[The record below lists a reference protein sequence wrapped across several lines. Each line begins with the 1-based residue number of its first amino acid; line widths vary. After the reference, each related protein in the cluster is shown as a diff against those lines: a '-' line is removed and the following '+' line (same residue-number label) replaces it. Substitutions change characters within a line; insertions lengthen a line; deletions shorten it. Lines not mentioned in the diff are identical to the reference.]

1 MKDATP
7 ALTASANGLRM
18 LISMLTVINIGK
30 SAIPSIDLMH
40 RLVVNVRRARLGNVE
55 AISNGF
61 RSLSEVLLF
70 VSDEVFGACLDSG
83 ALDAAN
89 RVGEEFTSEVWVR
102 TEALPVTT
110 AFG

>member
-1 MKDATP
+1 
-7 ALTASANGLRM
+7 
-18 LISMLTVINIGK
+18 
-30 SAIPSIDLMH
+30 
-40 RLVVNVRRARLGNVE
+40 
-55 AISNGF
+55 
-61 RSLSEVLLF
+61 VLLF

-89 RVGEEFTSEVWVR
+89 GVGEEFTSEVWVR